1 MGKYN
6 DQEQFWIGDFGD
18 SYIERNRNISCMLPK
33 YITQW
38 ARMLRCMM
46 PSPLSAIEFGC
57 NVGLNLM
64 ALHALCPEM
73 DREAVEINQKASEAA
88 AQAGGVVH
96 NLSLLDFIPAR
107 KYELSFTCGVLIHIA
122 PQDLPKAYDVLYQ
135 ASSRY
140 ILINEYYNPHPVEVT
155 YRGHAGK
162 LFKRDFAGEM
172 LDRYHDLRL
181 CDYGFFYHRDTLSS
195 SDDTTW
201 FVMEKIGEGLA
212 RRE

>member
-1 MGKYN
+1 MEKYN
-6 DQEQFWIGDFGD
+6 DQEQFWSGDFGD
-18 SYIERNRNISCMLPK
+18 GYIERNGDISFILPK

-38 ARMLRCMM
+38 ATMLRCMR

-73 DREAVEINQKASEAA
+73 DREAVEINQKASQVA
-88 AQAGGVVH
+88 AQTGAVVH
-96 NLSLLDFIPAR
+96 NLSLLDFTPVR

-122 PQDLPKAYDVLYQ
+122 PQDLPRAYDVLYRT
-135 ASSRY
+135 SSRY
-140 ILINEYYNPHPVEVT
+140 ILVNEYYNPCPVEVT

-181 CDYGFFYHRDTLSS
+181 CDYGFFYHRDTLASV
-195 SDDTTW
+195 DDMMW
-201 FVMEKIGEGLA
+201 FVMEKTGEGSA
-212 RRE
+212 RKE